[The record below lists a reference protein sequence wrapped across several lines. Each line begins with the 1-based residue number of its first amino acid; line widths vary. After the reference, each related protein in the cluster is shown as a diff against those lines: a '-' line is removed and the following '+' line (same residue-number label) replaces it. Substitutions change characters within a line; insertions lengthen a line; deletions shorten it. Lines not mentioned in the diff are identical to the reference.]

1 MDAANLSIKR
11 TALSLAFALLIPAAA
26 FAQTTQTTTAFSLSS
41 TSVTLVGQNA
51 QTVTVASTTD
61 PATEITY
68 NVAIASDSQNWLC
81 VNNSFT
87 GLTGLITSGTTST
100 LTLSVGNCGQDL
112 INFTGA
118 HTASVTLTATSPS
131 GVAAA
136 TILVYYSVGSGSG
149 GGGGNS
155 QIVASPTLITSS
167 SYASTYTTSVTLST
181 SSTTP
186 LTFGLSTSPSAA
198 WVTTLSTNTNSISI
212 NNPATLTVTLNG
224 ASAGLALG
232 TYTTT
237 IVVTNSS
244 TGGTLNI
251 PVTYYYGV
259 LGSGSS
265 TGGSGTISVSP
276 TTLQWSYSTS
286 NIGLFPSSTT
296 VTPFSTSGAVPYTAT
311 ATSSNGWLQ
320 INGGYTTGGTAG
332 QTSIL
337 ISPTSNLAALSPGTY
352 GGTVTIT
359 ETDDNA
365 TATINVTAT
374 VTGTNSGQLTISPN
388 PISLSAAVNGSTG
401 STNVSI
407 TSAVSGTL
415 TLSASGSGI
424 SLSTSSIFVNAGTPV
439 SVTVFGSPAGL
450 TNSTYVGS
458 LTASIGGN
466 TSTAEIT
473 FVVGTGTG
481 IGTTTTVAPTQLNY
495 YYEQNYT
502 SIVQTQ
508 QVYLGG
514 SGNFTVTSS
523 TANSS
528 ANWLTPLTSSGT
540 LPTTIA
546 VQANAAGLAS
556 STYTGALTIYNS
568 STGQSSTVNVS
579 LLVQGITTLFASPG
593 DAVFNYIANTS
604 SISQFQQITVAS
616 SDSTPVSIAA
626 SVTNPTATP
635 WLSVSGG
642 GTTPVGLD
650 ITANASNLANGIYTG
665 SITVTGGYNQ
675 LTIPIVLVV
684 TGSSVSTGTGTLTLG
699 SSSVTLQAPVNG
711 AAVSQVLSV
720 TANATTSFSASAQGS
735 YNGITWITVSPT
747 GSNTTPANLTISAN
761 PSGLPS
767 GSYAGTVSLTSG
779 SGTQTVQ
786 VTFVVGASTGG
797 STVTVTANGGSST
810 SPTLTFTAA
819 SVGASV
825 APQYITVASPT
836 GASGTVFTASVSTTS
851 GGSWITLGIPSGTQ
865 ESTPLNVSVSVNDTG
880 LAAGTYTGQITVTPV
895 GGTAVNVPVTLMVG
909 GATTIAAPTTPLAFS
924 YQAGGATPAA
934 QTVAVTVSNAT
945 SGSFTATATSTP
957 AGWLVVTPTSGTAP
971 SSLSVSIS
979 PTNLTAGTYTGSIT
993 VAGTSGATGS
1003 SVIPVTLT
1011 VTVPLPTITTV
1022 VNGASFLNEPISPGE
1037 IITIGGTNIG
1047 PGTPLSFTL
1056 TSVGGI
1062 PTVPSAALGGVQVLV
1077 NGYPAPLLYVSATQ
1091 INAIVP
1097 YEVAG
1102 ILRPTVLVSFL
1113 GQSSN
1118 GVTATGTATAP
1129 GIFTANGSG
1138 TGPGAILNANSSVN
1152 SATNPA
1158 ARGTIVQIFMTGEGQ
1173 TNPAGVDGKVTPSSG
1188 PYPAPLLPIVI
1199 TVGGVAANYEFAGEA
1214 PGLVSGVM
1222 QLNVIIP
1229 PASSLT
1235 TTGAVPL
1242 VVSIGGVSSQS
1253 GVTVN
1258 VN

>member
-1 MDAANLSIKR
+1 L
-11 TALSLAFALLIPAAA
+11 
-26 FAQTTQTTTAFSLSS
+26 
-41 TSVTLVGQNA
+41 
-51 QTVTVASTTD
+51 
-61 PATEITY
+61 
-68 NVAIASDSQNWLC
+68 
-81 VNNSFT
+81 
-87 GLTGLITSGTTST
+87 
-100 LTLSVGNCGQDL
+100 
-112 INFTGA
+112 
-118 HTASVTLTATSPS
+118 
-131 GVAAA
+131 
-136 TILVYYSVGSGSG
+136 
-149 GGGGNS
+149 
-155 QIVASPTLITSS
+155 
-167 SYASTYTTSVTLST
+167 
-181 SSTTP
+181 
-186 LTFGLSTSPSAA
+186 
-198 WVTTLSTNTNSISI
+198 
-212 NNPATLTVTLNG
+212 
-224 ASAGLALG
+224 
-232 TYTTT
+232 
-237 IVVTNSS
+237 
-244 TGGTLNI
+244 
-251 PVTYYYGV
+251 
-259 LGSGSS
+259 
-265 TGGSGTISVSP
+265 
-276 TTLQWSYSTS
+276 
-286 NIGLFPSSTT
+286 
-296 VTPFSTSGAVPYTAT
+296 STSGAVPYLALAASTG
-311 ATSSNGWLQ
+311 NWLET
-320 INGGYTTGGTAG
+320 NSGYTTGGTAG
-332 QTSIL
+332 QTSIT
-337 ISPTSNLAALSPGTY
+337 ISPNSNLAALSPGTY

-374 VTGTNSGQLTISPN
+374 VTGTNSGQLTITPN
-388 PISLSAAVNGSTG
+388 PISVSAAVGGSTG

-407 TSAVSGTL
+407 NSAVSGTL

-424 SLSTSSIFVNAGTPV
+424 SLSTTSVSVSAGSPI

-450 TNSTYVGS
+450 ANGTYVGS

-466 TSTAEIT
+466 TSSAEIT
-473 FVVGTGTG
+473 FVVGTGTTG
-481 IGTTTTVAPTQLNY
+481 TGTTTTVAPAQLNF

-502 SIVQTQ
+502 STIQTQ

-514 SGNFTVTSS
+514 SGSFTVTSS

-528 ANWLTPLTSSGT
+528 PNWLTALTSSGT

-579 LLVQGITTLFASPG
+579 LLVQGITTLYASPG
-593 DAVFNYIANTS
+593 DAVFNYIANTTS
-604 SISQFQQITVAS
+604 VSQFQQIEVAS

-635 WLSVSGG
+635 WLAVTGG

-650 ITANASNLANGIYTG
+650 VTTNASNLANGIYTG
-665 SITVTGGYNQ
+665 SITVTGGFNP

-684 TGSSVSTGTGTLTLG
+684 TGSSVSTGIGTLTLG
-699 SSSVTLQAPVNG
+699 ATAVTLQAQVNG

-720 TANATTSFSASAQGS
+720 TASASTTFSASAQGS
-735 YNGITWITVSPT
+735 YNGITWLTVSPT
-747 GSNTTPANLTISAN
+747 GSNTTPANLSISAN

-786 VTFVVGASTGG
+786 VTFVVGTSTSGT
-797 STVTVTANGGSST
+797 TVSVTANGGTST
-810 SPTLTFTAA
+810 SPSLTFTAA
-819 SVGASV
+819 AVGASV

-836 GASGTVFTASVSTTS
+836 GASAAVFTASVSTTS
-851 GGSWITLGIPSGTQ
+851 GGNWITLGIPSGTQ
-865 ESTPLNVSVSVNDTG
+865 ESTPLNVSVSANDSG
-880 LAAGTYTGQITVTPV
+880 LAAGTYTGQITITPV
-895 GGTAVNVPVTLMVG
+895 GGTAVSVPVTLMVG
-909 GATTIAAPTTPLAFS
+909 GATTIAAPTTPLTFS
-924 YQAGGATPAA
+924 YQAGSATPNT
-934 QTVAVTVSNAT
+934 QSVAVTVSNAT
-945 SGSFTATATSTP
+945 SASFTATATSTP

-971 SSLSVSIS
+971 SPNPSLSVSIN
-979 PTNLTAGTYTGSIT
+979 PTGLTAGTYSGSIA

-1003 SVIPVTLT
+1003 STIPVTLT
-1011 VTVPLPTITTV
+1011 VTVPLPTISTV

-1037 IITIGGTNIG
+1037 IITLGGTNIG
-1047 PGTPLSFTL
+1047 PATPLSFTL
-1056 TSVGGI
+1056 TSTGGI

-1077 NGYPAPLLYVSATQ
+1077 NGYAAPLLYVSATQ
-1091 INAIVP
+1091 VNAIVP

-1102 ILRPTVLVSFL
+1102 ILRPTVLVTFL

-1118 GVTATGTATAP
+1118 GVTATGAATAP

-1158 ARGTIVQIFMTGEGQ
+1158 TRGTVVQVFLTGEGQ